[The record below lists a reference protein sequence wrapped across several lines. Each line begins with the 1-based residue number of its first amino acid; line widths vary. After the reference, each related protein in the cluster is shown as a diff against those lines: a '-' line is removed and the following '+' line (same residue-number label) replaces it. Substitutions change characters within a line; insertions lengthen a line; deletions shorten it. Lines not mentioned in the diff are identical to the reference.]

1 MTSASKAGLLPGSRP
16 PAKRRGDNRRSV
28 ACTLLACGYNVR
40 GYCTDPN
47 LYGISREEIL
57 DAGEK
62 RLCYRA
68 PKEGHADKE
77 DL

>member
-1 MTSASKAGLLPGSRP
+1 MTSTSKAGLLPGSRP
-16 PAKRRGDNRRSV
+16 PARERGNNRRSV
-28 ACTLLACGYNVR
+28 KCVLSTCGYNVR
-40 GYCTDPN
+40 GYCTDLS

-62 RLCYRA
+62 RLCYHA
-68 PKEGHADKE
+68 PREGHADKE